1 MTFRRAF
8 ASSTRMTNAT
18 KPTIPMRSWLFAPGD
33 SEKKM
38 TKATEGD
45 ADIVIFDL
53 EDSVVES
60 GKADARAAI
69 AAFLGSKSEE
79 ERARLWVRVNPLDG
93 EWTKADLAA
102 IMPARPGGI
111 MLPKSRGRHDVEELD
126 RLLSAQEMA
135 HGIPAGS
142 TPVIAL
148 VTETAAAMFT
158 TGDYG
163 GAPRLAAMTWG
174 AEDLADSIGATTN
187 KDFEGDF
194 AFTYKLARS
203 LCLLGAAAA
212 EVLPVETIDTN
223 FRDLEALRKRA
234 IEVRRQGY
242 RGMLAIHPAQVP
254 VINEAF
260 TPTEEE
266 IAEARE
272 IVALFADNPG
282 AGTIGWRGGMLD
294 RPHLSRAQQLLA
306 QVEG

>member
-1 MTFRRAF
+1 M
-8 ASSTRMTNAT
+8 NA
-18 KPTIPMRSWLFAPGD
+18 IPEPRIRMRSWLFAPGD
-33 SEKKM
+33 SGKKM
-38 TKATEGD
+38 LKATESD

-53 EDSVVES
+53 EDAVVES

-69 AAFLGSKSEE
+69 AEFLAGKSAE

-93 EWTKADLAA
+93 QWTADDLAA
-102 IMPARPGGI
+102 VMPAGPGGI
-111 MLPKSRGRHDVEELD
+111 MLPKSRGRHDVEQLD
-126 RLLSAQEMA
+126 SMMSALEQEN
-135 HGIPAGS
+135 GIEPGS

-163 GAPRLAAMTWG
+163 GLSRLAAMTWG
-174 AEDLADSIGATTN
+174 AEDLADSLGAQSN
-187 KDFEGDF
+187 KDFEGEF

-203 LCLLGAAAA
+203 LCLLGAVAA
-212 EVLPVETIDTN
+212 EVVPVETIDTN
-223 FRDLEALRKRA
+223 FRDLVALRKRA

-266 IAEARE
+266 VAEARE
-272 IVALFADNPG
+272 IVDLFAANPG
-282 AGTIGWRGGMLD
+282 AGTIGWKGGMLD
-294 RPHLSRAQQLLA
+294 RPHLSRARHLLA
-306 QVEG
+306 QVED

>member
-1 MTFRRAF
+1 MTDIQP
-8 ASSTRMTNAT
+8 TR
-18 KPTIPMRSWLFAPGD
+18 IRMRSWLFAPGD
-33 SEKKM
+33 SVKKM
-38 TKATEGD
+38 AKAAEGD

-53 EDSVVES
+53 EDAVVES
-60 GKADARAAI
+60 GKEGARASI
-69 AAFLGSKSEE
+69 AEFLSGKSED
-79 ERARLWVRVNPLDG
+79 ERARLWVRINPLDG
-93 EWTKADLAA
+93 PWAADDLAA
-102 IMPARPGGI
+102 VIPARPGGI

-126 RLLSAQEMA
+126 RLITPLEDEN
-135 HGIPAGS
+135 GIATGS
-142 TPVIAL
+142 PPVIAL

-174 AEDLADSIGATTN
+174 AEDLADSLGAQSN

-212 EVLPVETIDTN
+212 EVVPVETIDTN
-223 FRDLEALRKRA
+223 FRDLQALRKRA

-260 TPTEEE
+260 TPSDEEV
-266 IAEARE
+266 AEARE
-272 IVALFADNPG
+272 IVDLFEANPG
-282 AGTIGWRGGMLD
+282 AGTIGWKGGMLD
-294 RPHLSRAQQLLA
+294 RPHLSRARQLLA
-306 QVEG
+306 QVED

>member
-1 MTFRRAF
+1 MTDIQP
-8 ASSTRMTNAT
+8 TR
-18 KPTIPMRSWLFAPGD
+18 IRMRSWLFAPGD
-33 SEKKM
+33 SVKKM
-38 TKATEGD
+38 AKAAEGD

-53 EDSVVES
+53 EDAVVES
-60 GKADARAAI
+60 GKESARASI
-69 AAFLGSKSEE
+69 AEFLSGKSED
-79 ERARLWVRVNPLDG
+79 ERARLWVRINPLDG
-93 EWTKADLAA
+93 PWAADDLAA
-102 IMPARPGGI
+102 VIPARPGGI

-126 RLLSAQEMA
+126 RLITPLEDEN
-135 HGIPAGS
+135 GIATGS

-174 AEDLADSIGATTN
+174 AEDLADSLGAQSN

-212 EVLPVETIDTN
+212 EVVPVETIDTN
-223 FRDLEALRKRA
+223 FRDLQALRKRA

-260 TPTEEE
+260 TPSDEEV
-266 IAEARE
+266 AEARE
-272 IVALFADNPG
+272 IVDLFEANPG
-282 AGTIGWRGGMLD
+282 AGTIGWKGGMLD
-294 RPHLSRAQQLLA
+294 RPHLSRARQLLA
-306 QVEG
+306 QVED

>member
-1 MTFRRAF
+1 MTDIQP
-8 ASSTRMTNAT
+8 TR
-18 KPTIPMRSWLFAPGD
+18 IRMRSWLFAPGD
-33 SEKKM
+33 SVKKM
-38 TKATEGD
+38 AKAAEGD

-53 EDSVVES
+53 EDAVVES
-60 GKADARAAI
+60 GKEGARASI
-69 AAFLGSKSEE
+69 AEFLSGKSED
-79 ERARLWVRVNPLDG
+79 ERARLWVRINPLDG
-93 EWTKADLAA
+93 PWAADDLAA
-102 IMPARPGGI
+102 VIPARPGGI

-126 RLLSAQEMA
+126 RLITLLEDEN
-135 HGIPAGS
+135 GIATGS

-174 AEDLADSIGATTN
+174 AEDLADSLGAQSN

-212 EVLPVETIDTN
+212 EVVPVETIDTN
-223 FRDLEALRKRA
+223 FRDLQALRKRA

-260 TPTEEE
+260 TPSDEEV
-266 IAEARE
+266 AEARE
-272 IVALFADNPG
+272 IVDLFEANPG
-282 AGTIGWRGGMLD
+282 AGTIGWKGGMLD
-294 RPHLSRAQQLLA
+294 RPHLSRARQLLA
-306 QVEG
+306 QVED

>member
-1 MTFRRAF
+1 MTDIQP
-8 ASSTRMTNAT
+8 TR
-18 KPTIPMRSWLFAPGD
+18 IRMRSWLFAPGD
-33 SEKKM
+33 SVKKM
-38 TKATEGD
+38 AKAAEGD

-53 EDSVVES
+53 EDAVVES
-60 GKADARAAI
+60 GKEGARASI
-69 AAFLGSKSEE
+69 AEFLSGKSED
-79 ERARLWVRVNPLDG
+79 ERARLWVRINPLDG
-93 EWTKADLAA
+93 PWAADDLAA
-102 IMPARPGGI
+102 VIPARPGGI

-126 RLLSAQEMA
+126 RLITLLEDEN
-135 HGIPAGS
+135 GIATGS

-163 GAPRLAAMTWG
+163 GAPRLAAMTRG
-174 AEDLADSIGATTN
+174 AEDLADSLGAQSN

-212 EVLPVETIDTN
+212 EVVPVETIDTN
-223 FRDLEALRKRA
+223 FRDLQALRKRA

-260 TPTEEE
+260 TPSDEEV
-266 IAEARE
+266 AEARE
-272 IVALFADNPG
+272 IVDLFEANPG
-282 AGTIGWRGGMLD
+282 AGTIGWKGGMLD
-294 RPHLSRAQQLLA
+294 RPHLSRARQLLA
-306 QVEG
+306 QVED

>member
-1 MTFRRAF
+1 MTDIQP
-8 ASSTRMTNAT
+8 TR
-18 KPTIPMRSWLFAPGD
+18 IRMRSWLFAPGD
-33 SEKKM
+33 SVKKM
-38 TKATEGD
+38 AKAAEGD

-53 EDSVVES
+53 EDAVVES
-60 GKADARAAI
+60 GKEDARASI
-69 AAFLGSKSEE
+69 AEFLSGKSED
-79 ERARLWVRVNPLDG
+79 ERARLWVRINPLDG
-93 EWTKADLAA
+93 PWAADDLAA
-102 IMPARPGGI
+102 VIPARPGGI

-126 RLLSAQEMA
+126 RLITPLE
-135 HGIPAGS
+135 HENGIATGS

-174 AEDLADSIGATTN
+174 AEDLADSLGAQSN

-212 EVLPVETIDTN
+212 EVVPVETIDTN
-223 FRDLEALRKRA
+223 FRDLQALRKRA

-260 TPTEEE
+260 TPSDEEV
-266 IAEARE
+266 AEARE
-272 IVALFADNPG
+272 IVDLFEANPG
-282 AGTIGWRGGMLD
+282 AGTIGWKGGMLD
-294 RPHLSRAQQLLA
+294 RPHLSRARQLLA
-306 QVEG
+306 QVED

>member
-1 MTFRRAF
+1 MTDIQP
-8 ASSTRMTNAT
+8 TR
-18 KPTIPMRSWLFAPGD
+18 IRMRSWLFAPGD
-33 SEKKM
+33 SVKKM
-38 TKATEGD
+38 AKAAEGD

-53 EDSVVES
+53 EDAVVES
-60 GKADARAAI
+60 GKEGARASI
-69 AAFLGSKSEE
+69 AEFLSGKSED
-79 ERARLWVRVNPLDG
+79 ERARLWVRINPLDG
-93 EWTKADLAA
+93 PWAADDLAA
-102 IMPARPGGI
+102 VIPARPGGI

-126 RLLSAQEMA
+126 RLITPLE
-135 HGIPAGS
+135 HENGIATGS

-174 AEDLADSIGATTN
+174 AEDLADSLGAQSN

-212 EVLPVETIDTN
+212 EVVPVETIDTN
-223 FRDLEALRKRA
+223 FRDLQALRKRA

-260 TPTEEE
+260 TPSDEEV
-266 IAEARE
+266 AEARE
-272 IVALFADNPG
+272 IVDLFEANPG
-282 AGTIGWRGGMLD
+282 AGTIGWKGGMLD
-294 RPHLSRAQQLLA
+294 RPHLSCARQLLA
-306 QVEG
+306 QVED

>member
-1 MTFRRAF
+1 MTDIQP
-8 ASSTRMTNAT
+8 TR
-18 KPTIPMRSWLFAPGD
+18 IRMRSWLFAPGD
-33 SEKKM
+33 SVKKM
-38 TKATEGD
+38 AKAAEGD

-53 EDSVVES
+53 EDAVVES
-60 GKADARAAI
+60 GKEGARASI
-69 AAFLGSKSEE
+69 AEFLSGKSED
-79 ERARLWVRVNPLDG
+79 ERARLWVRINPLDG
-93 EWTKADLAA
+93 PWAADDLAA
-102 IMPARPGGI
+102 VIPARPGGI

-126 RLLSAQEMA
+126 RLITPLEDEN
-135 HGIPAGS
+135 GIATGS
-142 TPVIAL
+142 TRVIAL

-174 AEDLADSIGATTN
+174 AEDLADSLGAQSN

-212 EVLPVETIDTN
+212 EVVPVETIDTN
-223 FRDLEALRKRA
+223 FRDLQALRKRA

-260 TPTEEE
+260 TPSDEEV
-266 IAEARE
+266 AEARE
-272 IVALFADNPG
+272 IVDLFEANPG
-282 AGTIGWRGGMLD
+282 AGTIGWKGGMLD
-294 RPHLSRAQQLLA
+294 RPHLSRARQLLA
-306 QVEG
+306 QVED

>member
-1 MTFRRAF
+1 MTDIQP
-8 ASSTRMTNAT
+8 TR
-18 KPTIPMRSWLFAPGD
+18 IRMRSWLFAPGD
-33 SEKKM
+33 SVKKM
-38 TKATEGD
+38 AKAAEGD

-53 EDSVVES
+53 EDAVVES
-60 GKADARAAI
+60 GKEGARASI
-69 AAFLGSKSEE
+69 AEFLSDKSED
-79 ERARLWVRVNPLDG
+79 ERARLWVRINPLDG
-93 EWTKADLAA
+93 PWAADDLAA
-102 IMPARPGGI
+102 VIPARPGGI

-126 RLLSAQEMA
+126 RLITPLEDEN
-135 HGIPAGS
+135 GIATGS

-174 AEDLADSIGATTN
+174 AEDLADSLGAQSN

-212 EVLPVETIDTN
+212 EVVPVETIDTN
-223 FRDLEALRKRA
+223 FRDLQALRKRA

-260 TPTEEE
+260 TPSDEEV
-266 IAEARE
+266 AEARE
-272 IVALFADNPG
+272 IVDLFEANPG
-282 AGTIGWRGGMLD
+282 AGTIGWKGGMLD
-294 RPHLSRAQQLLA
+294 RPHLSRARQLLA
-306 QVEG
+306 QVED

>member
-1 MTFRRAF
+1 
-8 ASSTRMTNAT
+8 
-18 KPTIPMRSWLFAPGD
+18 MRSWLFAPGD
-33 SEKKM
+33 SVKKM
-38 TKATEGD
+38 AKAAEGD

-53 EDSVVES
+53 EDAVVES
-60 GKADARAAI
+60 GKEGARASI
-69 AAFLGSKSEE
+69 AEFLSGKSED
-79 ERARLWVRVNPLDG
+79 ERARLWVRINPLDG
-93 EWTKADLAA
+93 PWAADDLAA
-102 IMPARPGGI
+102 VIPARPGGI
-111 MLPKSRGRHDVEELD
+111 MLPKSRGRHDVEEID
-126 RLLSAQEMA
+126 RLITLLEDEN
-135 HGIPAGS
+135 GIATGS

-174 AEDLADSIGATTN
+174 AEDLADSLGAQSN

-212 EVLPVETIDTN
+212 EVVPVETIDTN
-223 FRDLEALRKRA
+223 FRDLQALRKRA

-260 TPTEEE
+260 TPSDEEV
-266 IAEARE
+266 AEARE
-272 IVALFADNPG
+272 IVDLFEANPG
-282 AGTIGWRGGMLD
+282 AGTIGWKGGMLD
-294 RPHLSRAQQLLA
+294 RPHLSRARQLLA
-306 QVEG
+306 QVED